1 MELHSE
7 TPSKTLGETAK
18 EAKEETKEKALAAI
32 ERANELAI
40 KATTRQ
46 QQFVWLA
53 QALVQ

>member
-7 TPSKTLGETAK
+7 TPSKTLAETAK
-18 EAKEETKEKALAAI
+18 EAKEETKQKALAAI
-32 ERANELAI
+32 ERANDLAS

-53 QALVQ
+53 QAPVQ